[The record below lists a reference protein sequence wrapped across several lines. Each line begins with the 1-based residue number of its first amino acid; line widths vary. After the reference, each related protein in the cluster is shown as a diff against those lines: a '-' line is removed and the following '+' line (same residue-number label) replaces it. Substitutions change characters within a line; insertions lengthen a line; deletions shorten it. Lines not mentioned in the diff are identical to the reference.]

1 VSFGSLKDRLER
13 LERFGGTRWGPDALY
28 HARAETRRAGENYHW
43 DGLRRGAP
51 GGQPFAV
58 FQVTLSGRGVYEDE
72 RGTVDL
78 TEGVAF
84 LALVPSAH
92 QYYLPE
98 SESAP
103 WSFFWAVIRHPYIVE
118 RLAAQRREFG
128 ATRTLTPESLVVARA
143 AALCEGGF
151 RDRFDEEAALFA
163 FLLELERYTHQAGR
177 GQTRLEDEVR
187 AYVLQHLEH
196 PVDVSELARRFGM
209 SRSRFSHRFK
219 ALSGMTPARFLLD
232 VRLDIAARHLAQSSE
247 TLAHVARQTGF
258 ADANHLCKAFRRRF
272 HMSPGTFRRQLR

>member
-1 VSFGSLKDRLER
+1 VSFASLRDRLQR

-28 HARAETRRAGENYHW
+28 HAGTETRRYGDNYHW

-58 FQVTLSGRGVYEDE
+58 FQVTLTGRGVYEDE
-72 RGTVDL
+72 NGPVEQR
-78 TEGVAF
+78 EGAAF

-92 QYYLPE
+92 RYYLPE
-98 SESAP
+98 TPGVS
-103 WSFFWAVIRHPYIVE
+103 WSFFWAIIRHPYIVE

-128 ATRTLTPESLVVARA
+128 ATRTLAAESLLVARA

-151 RDRFDEEAALFA
+151 RDRFEEESTLFS
-163 FLLELERYTHQAGR
+163 FLLEYERHTHLAGR

-187 AYVLQHLEH
+187 AYATENLHR
-196 PVDVSELARRFGM
+196 PVDVSELARRFSM
-209 SRSRFSHRFK
+209 SRSRFSHRFR
-219 ALSGMTPARFLLD
+219 ALTGATPARFLLE
-232 VRLDIAARHLAQSSE
+232 VRLEAAARHLAHSDD
-247 TLAHVARQTGF
+247 TLAAIALKTGF